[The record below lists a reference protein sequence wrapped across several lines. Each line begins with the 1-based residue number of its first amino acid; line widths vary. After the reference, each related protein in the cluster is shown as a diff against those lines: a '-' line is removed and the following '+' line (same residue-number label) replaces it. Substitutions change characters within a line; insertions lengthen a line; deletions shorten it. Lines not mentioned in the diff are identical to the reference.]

1 MPFLADLNV
10 WLALLVKEHIHHAP
24 AFAWFETL
32 GPSQG
37 GICRVIQLAL
47 LRLLC
52 NRSIMAAGA
61 LTAAEAWNKVVEL
74 LQDER
79 VKFYAEPQ
87 GLDSFLPGML
97 GRLVPAP
104 NLITDAYLAAFAMA
118 TNLRLATFDH
128 GFRQF
133 RGLRV
138 MLVDS

>member
-1 MPFLADLNV
+1 MPFLADVNV

-32 GPSQG
+32 GPNEG
-37 GICRVIQLAL
+37 GMCRVIQLAL

-61 LTAAEAWNKVVEL
+61 LTAAEAWNRVVEL

-79 VKFYAEPQ
+79 VKFYAEPPA
-87 GLDSFLPGML
+87 LDSLLPGML

-104 NLITDAYLAAFAMA
+104 NLITDAYLAAFAA
-118 TNLRLATFDH
+118 ASNVRLATFDR
-128 GFRQF
+128 GFQQF
-133 RGLRV
+133 RGLH
-138 MLVDS
+138 LTLLDS

>member
-1 MPFLADLNV
+1 MPFLADVNV
-10 WLALLVKEHIHHAP
+10 WLALLVKEHTHHAS
-24 AFAWFETL
+24 AYAWFETL

-37 GICRVIQLAL
+37 GMCRVIQLAL

-61 LTAAEAWNKVVEL
+61 LTAAEAWNSVVEL

-87 GLDSFLPGML
+87 GLDSLLPGML

-118 TNLRLATFDH
+118 SNLRLTTFDR
-128 GFRQF
+128 GFQHF

-138 MLVDS
+138 TFLNA

>member
-1 MPFLADLNV
+1 MPFLADVNV

-52 NRSIMAAGA
+52 NRSIMADGA
-61 LTAAEAWNKVVEL
+61 LTAAEAWNRVVEL

-79 VKFYAEPQ
+79 VKFHAEPQ
-87 GLDSFLPGML
+87 GLDSLLPGML
-97 GRLVPAP
+97 GRPVSAP
-104 NLITDAYLAAFAMA
+104 NLITDAYLAAFTAA
-118 TNLRLATFDH
+118 SNLRLATFDRE
-128 GFRQF
+128 FQQF
-133 RGLRV
+133 RGLRFT
-138 MLVDS
+138 LLDS